1 MTLVLFNHEYHL
13 IHNGTDLELI
23 EPLDEST
30 YRPGGMT
37 ALLDAV
43 GRAIDDV
50 KARIAQMKKNAR
62 PAKVIFAILTDGLE
76 NASTDYSR
84 EKVFKTIEA
93 QQKKQKWEFI
103 FLAANQDAVAA
114 GEMIGI
120 QAQDAMAFKA
130 TKAGIREA
138 YRNLSMS
145 TLDRRKR

>member
-1 MTLVLFNHEYHL
+1 
-13 IHNGTDLELI
+13 
-23 EPLDEST
+23 
-30 YRPGGMT
+30 
-37 ALLDAV
+37 
-43 GRAIDDV
+43 V

-84 EKVFKTIEA
+84 EKVFNMIET

-114 GEMIGI
+114 GERIGI